1 MLLFIRIRIRYA
13 PTINF
18 FYFHFSPSTCSSSF
32 SSFSFS
38 STNQSNRDRQVDRD
52 DHHVDDDV
60 SEQEDV
66 KQHIFMCPLLI
77 FYLFARLYLILQFPN
92 CSPKLS
98 EATINE
104 IISCLLLPSLFAYIF
119 LLRSD
124 FNYLLTAT
132 AYIQIIVVTF
142 LTISIIF

>member
-18 FYFHFSPSTCSSSF
+18 FYFHFSPSTCSSS
-32 SSFSFS
+32 SSYS

-52 DHHVDDDV
+52 DHDDDV
-60 SEQEDV
+60 AEQEDV

-124 FNYLLTAT
+124 FNYLLTAI

-142 LTISIIF
+142 

>member
-18 FYFHFSPSTCSSSF
+18 FYFHFSPSTCSSS
-32 SSFSFS
+32 SSYS

-52 DHHVDDDV
+52 DHDDDDV
-60 SEQEDV
+60 AEQEDV

-124 FNYLLTAT
+124 FNYLLTAI

-142 LTISIIF
+142 